1 MEKDGRT
8 SHNYSSH
15 NQLNDYLAELGD
27 ILFLQALKKNRKEIK
42 YRKIDSFCQVR
53 GGKRLPKNSQ
63 LTSKPNAHPY
73 IRVRDLNDATVLI
86 LTPEMLY
93 VDNDIQMSISRYIV
107 NTGDL
112 IISVVGTI
120 GLTSYIG
127 KTLDGAN
134 LTENCNKLTSFE
146 GDIASWVYFYFLS
159 SLGLEAIRLETV
171 GAVQIKLPL
180 KNLKSIEV
188 PFIPTYEM
196 KKIVP
201 VLNKIIKV
209 IQENLIESL
218 ALTKLR
224 DALLPKIM
232 SGDIDI
238 QNINIT

>member
-1 MEKDGRT
+1 M
-8 SHNYSSH
+8 
-15 NQLNDYLAELGD
+15 
-27 ILFLQALKKNRKEIK
+27 
-42 YRKIDSFCQVR
+42 
-53 GGKRLPKNSQ
+53 
-63 LTSKPNAHPY
+63 
-73 IRVRDLNDATVLI
+73 
-86 LTPEMLY
+86 
-93 VDNDIQMSISRYIV
+93 

>member
-1 MEKDGRT
+1 M
-8 SHNYSSH
+8 
-15 NQLNDYLAELGD
+15 
-27 ILFLQALKKNRKEIK
+27 
-42 YRKIDSFCQVR
+42 
-53 GGKRLPKNSQ
+53 
-63 LTSKPNAHPY
+63 
-73 IRVRDLNDATVLI
+73 
-86 LTPEMLY
+86 
-93 VDNDIQMSISRYIV
+93 
-107 NTGDL
+107 
-112 IISVVGTI
+112 
-120 GLTSYIG
+120 
-127 KTLDGAN
+127 
-134 LTENCNKLTSFE
+134 TSFE

-188 PFIPTYEM
+188 PFISTYEM